1 MNQQNSRSEILNILA
16 NKSKTPLNYQNNLS
30 SLSNNISSTYRNGL
44 LDQIANR
51 KDRPFLNNYFDLNGQ
66 QQIGQQNTNYSA
78 ASNLGLDQ
86 QSSSVHGSAI
96 MQVHQGNDKAFD
108 SLAAKL
114 GLPLVSQAPD
124 DLRPSYKTLLAIL
137 GVIENLSA
145 KV

>member
-16 NKSKTPLNYQNNLS
+16 NKSKTPLHYQNNLS

-44 LDQIANR
+44 LGQIANR
-51 KDRPFLNNYFDLNGQ
+51 KNSLFSNNYFGSNR
-66 QQIGQQNTNYSA
+66 QQIGQQNANYSD
-78 ASNLGLDQ
+78 ASNLSLNQ
-86 QSSSVHGSAI
+86 QSSAVQRPTV
-96 MQVHQGNDKAFD
+96 MQTLQGNDKAFD

-124 DLRPSYKTLLAIL
+124 DLQPSYKTLLTIL
-137 GVIENLSA
+137 GIIENLSA